1 MNKKNLFGVFI
12 ALTLACV
19 FSGCGKSQ
27 NHVEPVKSIKQEVTS
42 TALTMERP
50 TSSIPIS
57 TVFIDP
63 QAFNATN
70 ALKPFAL
77 KGSPIAGV
85 VNHHVLAADIL
96 AQFFKTIKT
105 TRPDFETFIIISP
118 DHFSR
123 GRGVSTHGLT
133 YVTPAGDAV
142 VRKRWVFELGK
153 IGVWDGTDKRAF
165 ENEHGVGALVPFIE
179 REYPQAKILPL
190 FLRADVK
197 LDQAKQIGEAL
208 AKLSDEKTFVVV
220 SSDMSHGLKEFDAA
234 QRDVETLQ
242 WLRNGNWDRLTSAT
256 DKNTDSAVGFA
267 VLHAYLQKKLPLGKG
282 GQGGFLLLSHKQS
295 TDYVADPTNVTTYI
309 SGVWE

>member
-12 ALTLACV
+12 TLTLACV
-19 FSGCGKSQ
+19 FSGCGRNQ
-27 NHVEPVKSIKQEVTS
+27 NQAEPVKSIKQEVIS

-63 QAFNATN
+63 QAFKATN

-85 VNHHVLAADIL
+85 VNHHVLAGDVL
-96 AQFFKTIKT
+96 AQFFKTIKIA
-105 TRPDFETFIIISP
+105 RPDLETFIIISP
-118 DHFSR
+118 DHFSQ

-142 VRKRWVFELGK
+142 VRKRWVFELEK
-153 IGVWDGTDKRAF
+153 IGVWDGTDQRAF

-179 REYPQAKILPL
+179 REYPQAKIMPL
-190 FLRADVK
+190 FLRADLP
-197 LDQAKQIGEAL
+197 LDQAEKVGEEL
-208 AKLSDEKTFVVV
+208 AKLSDGKTFVVV
-220 SSDMSHGLKEFDAA
+220 SSDMSHGLKRDDASK
-234 QRDVETLQ
+234 RDAKTLR
-242 WLRNGNWDRLTSAT
+242 WLRDGDWDRLESAT

-282 GQGGFLLLSHKQS
+282 GQGGFHLLSHRQS
-295 TDYVADPTNVTTYI
+295 ADYVADPTNVTTYI